1 MVIIQELQHCESAGG
16 NYTKWTNLYISECCG
31 GKVSNK
37 QLVLLT
43 DFTKKPEYGDEVM
56 ADRGFNV
63 TNQLAVL
70 WVRLV
75 ASAYTKGKNQL
86 SQREMTESHVLS
98 LIS

>member
-63 TNQLAVL
+63 ANQLAVL
-70 WVRLV
+70 